1 MSKFPTRI
9 RLITFS
15 LIIVTLILTFSALFL
30 GNQLSETQ
38 KKVRDLQSQIT
49 YYQNMTDTLQTQAN
63 NLETQINQ
71 LQNSTDNVTLTIVS
85 IGPWH
90 GDPLTGYPYYKFINL
105 TLQNYGARSLGGMTL
120 DFKVEGNTTNI
131 GYLGINVNT
140 NRGVLHVNESMN
152 MTVQLIASKD
162 GWRAFEDYG
171 LTITIMLDKN
181 VLDRKMMTIGG

>member
-1 MSKFPTRI
+1 MRKFPTRI

-30 GNQLSETQ
+30 GNQMDESQ

-90 GDPLTGYPYYKFINL
+90 GDTIAGYPYYKFINL
-105 TLQNYGARSLGGMTL
+105 TLKNYGVRSVGGMTL
-120 DFKVEGNTTNI
+120 GFKVEGNTTNI
-131 GYLGINVNT
+131 GYLGINLRT
-140 NRGVLHVNESMN
+140 KMGVLHENESMN
-152 MTVQLIASKD
+152 ITVQLIASKD
-162 GWRAFEDYG
+162 GWRVFEDYK
-171 LTITIMLDKN
+171 LAITLMLDKN
-181 VLDRKMMTIGG
+181 ALDRKTITIGG